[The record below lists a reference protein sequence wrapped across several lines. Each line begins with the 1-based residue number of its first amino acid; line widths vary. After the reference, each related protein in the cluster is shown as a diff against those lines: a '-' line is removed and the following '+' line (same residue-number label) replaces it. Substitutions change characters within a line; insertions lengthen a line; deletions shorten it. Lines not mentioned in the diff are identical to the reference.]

1 MLYMYILT
9 NQQLLLYLFQLQLS
23 AQQLQMIRM
32 QLGAAGNGQ
41 QIVLQAAAPQQG
53 QQE

>member
-1 MLYMYILT
+1 MWLISTLISP
-9 NQQLLLYLFQLQLS
+9 QLQLS

-41 QIVLQAAAPQQG
+41 QIVLQAAAQPG